1 MSPDD
6 ALHEALA
13 NLETPEIDVDRALGQ
28 VHRKA
33 RRARVLRFGG
43 PVAAVLLV
51 VTVSVAVVANRSGG
65 GGLAAVHVVSAAVP
79 RDPSTPAQSDAGA
92 AAVNAFSID
101 LFKQV
106 AGHQQ
111 GNLVLSPYSVDEV
124 LSMALAGARG
134 STYDQIV
141 KVLHAG
147 ANEADYHQALNALD
161 RQLAAPRTGE
171 PGSSDPEHPGTTLP
185 ATPPVALHVADSVWV
200 QRGFAVE
207 RAFLDRLARSY
218 GAGVHTVDF
227 ARQAEASRRAINAWV
242 KDHTDGPHPPPARQG
257 PDRRL
262 WSGWCSST
270 P

>member
-65 GGLAAVHVVSAAVP
+65 GGLAVVHVVSAAVP
-79 RDPSTPAQSDAGA
+79 RDPSDPCTVRRRRRRGERLLDRPLQAGRRPPSRETWCCLRTASTRCCRWRWPEHGA
-92 AAVNAFSID
+92 ARTTR
-101 LFKQV
+101 
-106 AGHQQ
+106 
-111 GNLVLSPYSVDEV
+111 SP
-124 LSMALAGARG
+124 RC
-134 STYDQIV
+134 STPV
-141 KVLHAG
+141 RTRPTTTRRSTP
-147 ANEADYHQALNALD
+147 LD

-207 RAFLDRLARSY
+207 TGVPRSARPLLRRRGAHRRLRPP
-218 GAGVHTVDF
+218 
-227 ARQAEASRRAINAWV
+227 RPRRAA
-242 KDHTDGPHPPPARQG
+242 GR
-257 PDRRL
+257 
-262 WSGWCSST
+262 ST
-270 P
+270 PG